1 MKLARKNS
9 MRFTLTDKSR
19 KTILRHVCI
28 LFEIKLQHIPIG
40 EKLSKLHFS
49 SAELNNHF
57 ALFVLFFRVCR
68 MVSIGENNGKV
79 KNIEWKIYSTFC
91 SRTERE
97 QRTTP

>member
-1 MKLARKNS
+1 MKLKH
-9 MRFTLTDKSR
+9 M
-19 KTILRHVCI
+19 
-28 LFEIKLQHIPIG
+28 PIS
-40 EKLSKLHFS
+40 EKLSRLNLS
-49 SAELNNHF
+49 SAEPNNHF

-68 MVSIGENNGKV
+68 MVSNGENNGKV